1 MQKTGDFPGSPVVKT
16 SPSNAG
22 GAGSIPGQGFNIPH
36 DVQVKNHVCGHV
48 CNPNT
53 EFMAVAL
60 SNPDSEPAR
69 GHLACEHPLLLWK
82 TCVEK
87 W

>member
-1 MQKTGDFPGSPVVKT
+1 MKEGCPEHTGDM
-16 SPSNAG
+16 
-22 GAGSIPGQGFNIPH
+22 
-36 DVQVKNHVCGHV
+36 QVKNHVCGHV
-48 CNPNT
+48 CNPHA
-53 EFMAVAL
+53 EFIAVAL

-82 TCVEK
+82 TCAEK